1 MRNLRVITAVNAL
14 FYMGTGTG
22 MAFITLW
29 LETLGASYGQISLIV
44 ALQIVASIATNTLY
58 SRYADRLG
66 ARRRWLV
73 GGLWVL
79 AVGYALLAR
88 SPSLVQAS
96 LARAVEGVG
105 IAIYSTTSLALIG
118 QLLKDSPTRGR
129 SMGMVRGLG
138 SLTFAFGSLCGGWL
152 AQRYG
157 IAASIVL
164 GVSLYILAGLVAL
177 LLTPGARPRPRLT
190 SSLET
195 VVEAVRPVAGGAVVE
210 SPRARLPWVF
220 IGAVALFMMAHTAS
234 ATFFP
239 NYLRSLNQ
247 DVAVIGRLWAYTAAL
262 EFPAMLLTGALADL
276 WGRGLMLA
284 LGAWTIG
291 GVNLLYV
298 AAPLIPFGFVLAQ
311 TLRAPGLSSYFV
323 NGMAYTAEQSTE
335 ADRVLNSGIF
345 NMAQSAG
352 QLAGVL
358 LGGLV
363 AQALGFRTLYIL
375 VGVVAAIAGVGFFRL
390 RSRPAHADPSP

>member
-1 MRNLRVITAVNAL
+1 MRNLRIITVVNAL
-14 FYMGTGTG
+14 FYMGMGTG

-29 LETLGASYGQISLIV
+29 LESLGASYGQISLIV
-44 ALQIVASIATNTLY
+44 ALQILASIVANTLY

-73 GGLWVL
+73 AGLWGL
-79 AVGYALLAR
+79 AAGYALLAF
-88 SPSLVQAS
+88 SPTLAQAS
-96 LARAVEGVG
+96 FARVIEGIG
-105 IAIYSTTSLALIG
+105 FALYTTTSLALIG

-129 SMGMVRGLG
+129 SMGLVRGLG
-138 SLTFAFGSLCGGWL
+138 SLTFAFGSLGGGWL
-152 AQRYG
+152 AQHRG
-157 IAASIVL
+157 IEASFLL
-164 GVSLYILAGLVAL
+164 GVSLYVLAGLMAL
-177 LLTPGARPRPRLT
+177 LLTPLSRPRPRLI
-190 SSLET
+190 SPIET
-195 VVEAVRPVAGGAVVE
+195 LAQATLPIEGSPGGVARP
-210 SPRARLPWVF
+210 RLPWVF
-220 IGAVALFMMAHTAS
+220 IVGVALFMTAHTAS

-247 DVAVIGRLWAYTAAL
+247 DVALIGQLWAYTAAL
-262 EFPAMLLTGALADL
+262 EFPAMMLTGALADI
-276 WGRGLMLA
+276 WGRGLMLS

-298 AAPLIPFGFVLAQ
+298 AAPMIPFGFVIAQ
-311 TLRAPGLSSYFV
+311 TFRAPGLSSFMV

-358 LGGLV
+358 AGGAV
-363 AQALGFRTLYIL
+363 AQLLGFQALYI
-375 VGVVAAIAGVGFFRL
+375 GVSIVAIVAGVGFYRL
-390 RSRPAHADPSP
+390 RAKRD